1 MEQTALLIV
10 SFGTSVEETRKK
22 TIGALEEELKQAFP
36 HLPAHRAYTSPTIR
50 RILAKRGEQVPS
62 PQEAMEQLA
71 AQGVRTLYIQ
81 PTHLIC
87 GEEYHA
93 LSRQV
98 AEKAALFERVV
109 LGRPLLYDMDDCRRA
124 AEALLED
131 FSPEEEEALVFMG
144 HGTEHPANAVYPAIG
159 YIFHL
164 LGRRDVFVGTVE
176 GWPQGE
182 DVLEQV
188 QKAGFRR
195 VLLAPMMLV
204 AGDHARNDM
213 AGEEDSWK
221 ALFEKAGLSV
231 RCALRG
237 MGEIPAVRQIYVD
250 HCRKL
255 LETGE
260 QA

>member
-10 SFGTSVEETRKK
+10 SFGTSVEETRKR
-22 TIGALEEELKQAFP
+22 TICALEEELHRAFP

-50 RILAKRGEQVPS
+50 RILMKRGERVPS
-62 PQEAMEQLA
+62 PREAMEELA
-71 AQGVRTLYIQ
+71 AQGVRRLYIQ

-87 GEEYHA
+87 GEEYHGLA
-93 LSRQV
+93 RLV
-98 AEKAALFERVV
+98 AEKGNGFESAA
-109 LGRPLLYDMDDCRRA
+109 LGRPLLYDMEDCRCT
-124 AEALLED
+124 AEALLEA
-131 FSPEEEEALVFMG
+131 FPPKEGEALVFMG
-144 HGTEHPANAVYPAIG
+144 HGTEHPANAVYPAMG
-159 YIFHL
+159 YIFQL
-164 LGRRDVFVGTVE
+164 LGRKDVFVGTVE

-221 ALFEKAGLSV
+221 TLFEQAGISV
-231 RCALRG
+231 RCALQG
-237 MGEIPAVRQIYVD
+237 MGEIPAIRQIYIE

-255 LETGE
+255 LETEE

>member
-1 MEQTALLIV
+1 M
-10 SFGTSVEETRKK
+10 
-22 TIGALEEELKQAFP
+22 
-36 HLPAHRAYTSPTIR
+36 
-50 RILAKRGEQVPS
+50 
-62 PQEAMEQLA
+62 
-71 AQGVRTLYIQ
+71 
-81 PTHLIC
+81 
-87 GEEYHA
+87 
-93 LSRQV
+93 
-98 AEKAALFERVV
+98 V

-131 FSPEEEEALVFMG
+131 FSTEEGEALVFMG
-144 HGTEHPANAVYPAIG
+144 HGTEHPANATYPAIG

-176 GWPQGE
+176 GWPRGE

-195 VLLAPMMLV
+195 ALLAPMMLV

-221 ALFEKAGLSV
+221 TLFEAAGLTV

>member
-22 TIGALEEELKQAFP
+22 TFP

-98 AEKAALFERVV
+98 AAKAALFERVV
-109 LGRPLLYDMDDCRRA
+109 LGRPLLYDMEDCRRA

-131 FSPEEEEALVFMG
+131 FSPEEGEALVFMG

-182 DVLEQV
+182 DVLAQV

-221 ALFEKAGLSV
+221 ALFEKAGLTV

>member
-62 PQEAMEQLA
+62 PEEAMEQLA

-81 PTHLIC
+81 LTHLIC

-93 LSRQV
+93 LSQKV
-98 AEKAALFERVV
+98 AEKAGLFERVV

-131 FSPEEEEALVFMG
+131 FSTEEGEALVFMG
-144 HGTEHPANAVYPAIG
+144 HGTEHPANA
-159 YIFHL
+159 
-164 LGRRDVFVGTVE
+164 T
-176 GWPQGE
+176 
-182 DVLEQV
+182 
-188 QKAGFRR
+188 
-195 VLLAPMMLV
+195 
-204 AGDHARNDM
+204 
-213 AGEEDSWK
+213 
-221 ALFEKAGLSV
+221 
-231 RCALRG
+231 
-237 MGEIPAVRQIYVD
+237 
-250 HCRKL
+250 
-255 LETGE
+255 
-260 QA
+260 

>member
-22 TIGALEEELKQAFP
+22 TIGALEEELKRAFP

-62 PQEAMEQLA
+62 PEEAMEQLA

-93 LSRQV
+93 LSQKA
-98 AEKAALFERVV
+98 AEKAGLFERVA

-124 AEALLED
+124 AEALLEG
-131 FSPEEEEALVFMG
+131 FSTEEGEALVFMG
-144 HGTEHPANAVYPAIG
+144 HGTEHPANATYPAIG

-176 GWPQGE
+176 GWPRGE
-182 DVLEQV
+182 DVLPNT
-188 QKAGFRR
+188 K
-195 VLLAPMMLV
+195 
-204 AGDHARNDM
+204 RN
-213 AGEEDSWK
+213 
-221 ALFEKAGLSV
+221 
-231 RCALRG
+231 
-237 MGEIPAVRQIYVD
+237 
-250 HCRKL
+250 
-255 LETGE
+255 
-260 QA
+260 

>member
-36 HLPAHRAYTSPTIR
+36 HLPAYRAYTSPTIR

-93 LSRQV
+93 LSQKV
-98 AEKAALFERVV
+98 AEKAGLFERVV
-109 LGRPLLYDMDDCRRA
+109 LGRPLLYDMEDCRRA
-124 AEALLED
+124 AEGLLED
-131 FSPEEEEALVFMG
+131 FSPEEGEALVFMG

-159 YIFHL
+159 
-164 LGRRDVFVGTVE
+164 
-176 GWPQGE
+176 
-182 DVLEQV
+182 
-188 QKAGFRR
+188 
-195 VLLAPMMLV
+195 
-204 AGDHARNDM
+204 
-213 AGEEDSWK
+213 
-221 ALFEKAGLSV
+221 
-231 RCALRG
+231 
-237 MGEIPAVRQIYVD
+237 
-250 HCRKL
+250 
-255 LETGE
+255 
-260 QA
+260 